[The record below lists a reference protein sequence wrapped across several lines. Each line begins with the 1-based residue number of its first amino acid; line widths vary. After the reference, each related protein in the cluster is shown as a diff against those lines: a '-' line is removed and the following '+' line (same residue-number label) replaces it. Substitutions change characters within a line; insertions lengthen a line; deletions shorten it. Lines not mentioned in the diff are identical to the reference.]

1 MNIETQMRALR
12 LHGMERNWKAL
23 NETRRST
30 ELTLSEGLSLLLQ
43 AESDERDEKRFERL
57 KQNAGFR
64 RFGQG
69 IDHYAG
75 YRRVHQKRRS
85 DTHQRCYGM
94 WEELP
99 LFSIGPSCLYPR
111 V

>member
-43 AESDERDEKRFERL
+43 AESDERDGK
-57 KQNAGFR
+57 K
-64 RFGQG
+64 
-69 IDHYAG
+69 
-75 YRRVHQKRRS
+75 V
-85 DTHQRCYGM
+85 
-94 WEELP
+94 
-99 LFSIGPSCLYPR
+99 
-111 V
+111 